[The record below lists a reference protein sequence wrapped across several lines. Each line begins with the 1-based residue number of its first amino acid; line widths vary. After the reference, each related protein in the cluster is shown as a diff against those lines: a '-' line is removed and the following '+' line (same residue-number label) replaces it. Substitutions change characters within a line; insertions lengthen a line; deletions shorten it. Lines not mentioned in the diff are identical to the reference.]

1 VSVQPEVGRRSKFDL
16 TGKVAI
22 VTGGGRGIGRAIVD
36 ALAGAGADVA
46 VSGRQQGPLD
56 EAVQAAEAKGR
67 RAKAYSMDLRSLDE
81 IRSLVRGVVED
92 FGDLHILVNN
102 AGVQLLAP
110 AEELSEEDWDET
122 IDVNLKAP
130 FFCAQEAARHFISRG
145 GGKIVNI
152 TSIWAEVGFPLFSA
166 YCAAK
171 GGLLLVTR
179 ALTSEW
185 AQYGINVNAVGP
197 TLCIT
202 DMTRSL
208 AEDKEFSSDYMHKLA
223 PGRFGKPEE
232 VADAVVFL
240 SSPAS
245 DFVFGQQLMVDGG
258 YTAIGHLPTP
268 ELAANKVRS

>member
-1 VSVQPEVGRRSKFDL
+1 MTTYDL
-16 TGKVAI
+16 TGKTAI
-22 VTGGGRGIGRAIVD
+22 VTGGGRGIGRAITD
-36 ALAGAGADVA
+36 ALAAAGADVA
-46 VSGRQQGPLD
+46 VAGRQQQPLD
-56 EAVQAAEAKGR
+56 EAVQAIEAAGRKGR
-67 RAKAYSMDLRSLDE
+67 AYSLDLRNVSE
-81 IRSLVRGVVED
+81 IRTLVDDVVRD

-110 AEELSEEDWDET
+110 AEDLSEDDWDET

-130 FFCAQEAARHFISRG
+130 YFAAQAAARHFIARGG

-185 AQYGINVNAVGP
+185 GQYGINVNAVGP
-197 TLCIT
+197 TLNVT

-208 AEDKEFSSDYMHKLA
+208 TEDDEFSSDYMHKLP
-223 PGRFGKPEE
+223 PGRFGDPAE
-232 VADAVVFL
+232 VAAAVVFL
-240 SSPAS
+240 SSSAS
-245 DFVFGQQLMVDGG
+245 DFIFGQQLMVDGG

-268 ELAANKVRS
+268 ELAARKQPRS

>member
-1 VSVQPEVGRRSKFDL
+1 VSKFDL
-16 TGKVAI
+16 SGRVAI
-22 VTGGGRGIGRAIVD
+22 VTGGGRGIGRSIVD
-36 ALAGAGADVA
+36 ALAEAGADVA
-46 VSGRQQGPLD
+46 VAGRQQEPMD
-56 EAVQAAEAKGR
+56 AAVAAVEAQGR
-67 RAKAYSMDLRSLDE
+67 RGKAYCVDLRSVAE
-81 IRSLVRGVVED
+81 IRGLVDDVVGD

-122 IDVNLKAP
+122 LATNLKAP
-130 FFCAQEAARHFISRG
+130 FFCAQAAARHFLERGG

-185 AQYGINVNAVGP
+185 GQHGINVNAVGP
-197 TLCIT
+197 TLNIT
-202 DMTRSL
+202 DMTRAL
-208 AEDKEFSSDYMHKLA
+208 AEDAEFSSDYMHKLP
-223 PGRFGKPEE
+223 PGRFGDPAE
-232 VADAVVFL
+232 VAAAVVFL

-268 ELAANKVRS
+268 QLAANKRSAS

>member
-1 VSVQPEVGRRSKFDL
+1 VSKFSL
-16 TGKVAI
+16 SGKVAI

-36 ALAGAGADVA
+36 GLSDAGADIAVA
-46 VSGRQQGPLD
+46 ARKLGPLQEAV
-56 EAVQAAEAKGR
+56 EAVQAKGR
-67 RAKAYSMDLRSLDE
+67 RAKAYSVDLGRVSD
-81 IRSLVRGVVED
+81 IRALVNDVVND
-92 FGDLHILVNN
+92 FGDLHIVVNN

-110 AEELSEEDWDET
+110 AEDLSEEYWDET
-122 IDVNLKAP
+122 LTTNLKAP
-130 FFCAQEAARHFISRG
+130 FFLAQTAAKHYIKRGG

-152 TSIWAEVGFPLFSA
+152 TSIWAEVGYPLFSA

-171 GGLLLVTR
+171 GGLLLLTR

-185 AQYGINVNAVGP
+185 GQYGINVNAVGP
-197 TLCIT
+197 TLNIT
-202 DMTRSL
+202 DMTREL
-208 AEDKEFSSDYMHKLA
+208 ADNEEFSRDYMHKLPA
-223 PGRFGKPEE
+223 GRFGNPAE

-268 ELAANKVRS
+268 ELALNKRAR

>member
-1 VSVQPEVGRRSKFDL
+1 MNKFSL
-16 TGKVAI
+16 TGRVAI
-22 VTGGGRGIGRAIVD
+22 VTGGGRGIGRSIVD
-36 ALAGAGADVA
+36 ALADAGADIA
-46 VSGRQQGPLD
+46 VVGRKQGPLD
-56 EAVQAAEAKGR
+56 EAVKVTKAKGR
-67 RAKAYSMDLRSLDE
+67 RAKAYPVDLRRVSE
-81 IRSLVRGVVED
+81 IRGLVKDVVSD
-92 FGDLHILVNN
+92 FGDLHIVVNN

-110 AEELSEEDWDET
+110 AEELSEEFWDET
-122 IDVNLKAP
+122 LTTNLKAP
-130 FFCAQEAARHFISRG
+130 FFLAQAAAQHFIKRGG

-152 TSIWAEVGFPLFSA
+152 TSIWAEVGFPLFAA

-185 AQYGINVNAVGP
+185 GQYGINVNAVGP
-197 TLCIT
+197 TLNIT
-202 DMTRSL
+202 DMTREL
-208 AEDKEFSSDYMHKLA
+208 AEDKEFSSDYMHKLP
-223 PGRFGKPEE
+223 PGRFGDPAE

-268 ELAANKVRS
+268 QLASNTRAR

>member
-1 VSVQPEVGRRSKFDL
+1 MNKFSL
-16 TGKVAI
+16 SGKVAI
-22 VTGGGRGIGRAIVD
+22 ITGGGRGIGRSIAD
-36 ALAGAGADVA
+36 ALAEAGADIAVA
-46 VSGRQQGPLD
+46 DRLPLE
-56 EAVQAAEAKGR
+56 EAVKAAQAKGR
-67 RAKAYSMDLRSLDE
+67 RAKGYSVDLRSVSTL
-81 IRSLVRGVVED
+81 RALVNDVVKD

-110 AEELSEEDWDET
+110 AEELSEEYWDET
-122 IDVNLKAP
+122 LTTNLKVP
-130 FFCAQEAARHFISRG
+130 FFLAQAAAKHYIKRGG

-171 GGLLLVTR
+171 GGLLLITR

-185 AQYGINVNAVGP
+185 GQYGINVNAVGP
-197 TLCIT
+197 TLNIT
-202 DMTRSL
+202 DMTREQ
-208 AEDKEFSSDYMHKLA
+208 AEDEEFSRDYMHKLP
-223 PGRFGKPEE
+223 PGRFGNPEE

-258 YTAIGHLPTP
+258 YTAIGHLPTSQ
-268 ELAANKVRS
+268 LASRKRAG

>member
-1 VSVQPEVGRRSKFDL
+1 MSNFSL
-16 TGKVAI
+16 SGKVAI

-36 ALAGAGADVA
+36 ALAEAGADVA
-46 VSGRQQGPLD
+46 VAGRQQAPLD
-56 EAVQAAEAKGR
+56 EAVRAVEAAGR
-67 RAKAYSMDLRSLDE
+67 RAKGYSVDLRNVAE
-81 IRSLVRGVVED
+81 IRSLVADVVED

-110 AEELSEEDWDET
+110 AEELSEEYWDET
-122 IDVNLKAP
+122 LTTNLKAP
-130 FFCAQEAARHFISRG
+130 FFCAQAAAQHYISRGG

-171 GGLLLVTR
+171 GGLLLLTR

-185 AQYGINVNAVGP
+185 GQYGINVNAVGP
-197 TLCIT
+197 TLNIT
-202 DMTRSL
+202 DMTREL
-208 AEDKEFSSDYMHKLA
+208 AEDEEFSRDYMHKLP
-223 PGRFGKPEE
+223 PGRFGNPAE
-232 VADAVVFL
+232 VANAVVFL
-240 SSPAS
+240 SSGAS

-268 ELAANKVRS
+268 ELAANKTHRKPSS